1 MFSFYNTLLP
11 IHSKKMYR
19 CQMRIRKKIIILH
32 LQFKTQDAT
41 LLKKS
46 LHRVSLIL
54 KVLNYILLLTC
65 LFFPQ
70 GSWHFGTAA
79 YDACVNV
86 AQRRVPKQG
95 TLFSFH
101 AHSSNFYLMGLINR
115 IFLGFF
121 FFSWSTAF
129 SFSLQCFDISPVTC
143 DSESVFA
150 CRFFNS
156 CTYTFFYFFLFKV
169 FGMTSIPLPTTAT
182 STFQTFKNQ
191 FHF

>member
-32 LQFKTQDAT
+32 LQFKKQDAT

-101 AHSSNFYLMGLINR
+101 ALSSNFWVLPYGPNQSNLSGL
-115 IFLGFF
+115 FF
-121 FFSWSTAF
+121 FLKYSLFLYNVLTFLPSHVIVNLFLHVGFSTHAHT
-129 SFSLQCFDISPVTC
+129 L
-143 DSESVFA
+143 
-150 CRFFNS
+150 FF
-156 CTYTFFYFFLFKV
+156 
-169 FGMTSIPLPTTAT
+169 I
-182 STFQTFKNQ
+182 
-191 FHF
+191 